1 MIRRITFLATLLTLA
16 LACMGVAPVLAA
28 ENPLA
33 ERLRDLTH
41 HVQEGIENA
50 KKNKPELMKAEYA
63 ELHAFWNQIEDQVRA
78 ADAGGYTD
86 IEAALG
92 GVEQA
97 LDAQPLDA
105 QAAKVAFEQLNLELN
120 EVANRLAA
128 QPPTTVSA
136 STVQAATLPD
146 ALAMLAAARAATAR
160 GDAAE
165 AKTQLNAFIVA
176 WPAVEGAVASRSQDA
191 YAAVETAMGRAAAAL
206 STTPADVTGATAA
219 LDVMANAIA
228 PYVDTQSYTWLD
240 AAAIILREGLE
251 ALLVVVA
258 LLAFLKRSGNADKR
272 IWIWA
277 GGALGVASSLVT
289 AFLLQAVFSS
299 VVAGHNRELIEGS
312 IGLIAAG
319 MLFYV
324 SYWLHSK
331 ASIKS
336 WKRYIDT
343 QTTQALAKG
352 SMAGLA
358 LLAFLAVFRE
368 GAETAVFYLGM
379 APAIAPS
386 ELALGLGVGLVALAV
401 IAALILLAGVRLPLR
416 LFFRV
421 AGLLVYYLGF
431 KFVGTGIH
439 ALQVAGVVPT
449 TPIPGMVAVPLLGI
463 FPTWQTL
470 LPQVLMLAGAS
481 AIFLL
486 TTRRERPS
494 PAAQAVTS

>member
-16 LACMGVAPVLAA
+16 LACMGVAPVLAT

-41 HVQEGIENA
+41 HVQEGIQNA
-50 KKNKPELMKAEYA
+50 EKNKPELMKAEYA
-63 ELHAFWNQIEDQVRA
+63 ELRAFWNQIEDQVRA
-78 ADAGGYTD
+78 ADAGGYAD
-86 IEAALG
+86 IEAALAS
-92 GVEQA
+92 VEQA
-97 LDAQPLDA
+97 IDAQPLDA
-105 QAAKVAFEQLNLELN
+105 QVAKAAFEQLDLELT
-120 EVANRLAA
+120 EVADRLAA
-128 QPPTTVSA
+128 QPPTTAA

-146 ALAMLAAARAATAR
+146 ALALLAAARAATAR
-160 GDAAE
+160 GDPAE

-176 WPAVEGAVASRSQDA
+176 WPSVEGAVASRSQDA

-219 LDVMANAIA
+219 LDVMTNAIV

-258 LLAFLKRSGNADKR
+258 LLAFLKRSGNADKQ
-272 IWIWA
+272 IWIWV

-386 ELALGLGVGLVALAV
+386 DLALGLGVGVVALTV

-449 TPIPGMVAVPLLGI
+449 TPIPGMVAVPLLGM

-470 LPQVLMLAGAS
+470 LPQVLMLAGAGI
-481 AIFLL
+481 IFLL

-494 PAAQAVTS
+494 PAAQAAV